1 MQRILILRLGSMGDI
16 IHTLPAVA
24 TLKRGFPDAEIDWV
38 VEGHWA
44 PLLERNP
51 YLAQLHR
58 LETRSW
64 RRRLAAAGTWRALLG
79 SVSRLRRRGYDCA
92 LDFQGLVKSA
102 VVGRLSG
109 AVSVV
114 GFGRAELR
122 ERAAALFYTAQASP
136 PADGRAAHVV
146 ERNLALAAA
155 VGAKEPVMEFCCTPA
170 PEAVASMRAATA
182 GSAGLPSLSHVP
194 RYAIVSPSAGWA
206 AKRWP
211 EEAYAGLVLRLRR
224 ELSLRVVIHCGPGDE
239 LIAERVAELA
249 ADARPLLLRPSLGE
263 LMALVREAALL
274 VAGDTGPLH
283 LAAACG
289 TPVVAVFGP
298 TDPARNGPFST
309 ASRVVRAEDAST
321 TYSRAADR
329 QAIRSVTVEQVFR
342 AADELLQAR

>member
-1 MQRILILRLGSMGDI
+1 MRLGSMGDI

-24 TLKRGFPDAEIDWV
+24 TLKRGFPEAEIDWV

-51 YLAQLHR
+51 YLTQLHR
-58 LETRSW
+58 VETRTW

-79 SVSRLRRRGYDCA
+79 SISGLRGRHYDCA

-102 VVGRLSG
+102 VAGRLSG
-109 AVSVV
+109 AASVV
-114 GFGRAELR
+114 GFARAELR
-122 ERAAALFYTAQASP
+122 ERAAALFYTAQAGP

-146 ERNLALAAA
+146 ERNLALVAA
-155 VGAKEPVMEFCCTPA
+155 VGADEPVVEFCCTPA
-170 PEAVASMRAATA
+170 PEDVARMRAATTD
-182 GSAGLPSLSHVP
+182 LPSLAHVE

-211 EEAYAGLVLRLRR
+211 EEAYGALLLRLSR
-224 ELSLRVVIHCGPGDE
+224 ELGLRVVIHCGPGDE
-239 LIAERVAELA
+239 LIAERVATLA

-289 TPVVAVFGP
+289 TPVVAIFGP

-342 AADELLQAR
+342 AAHELLQAR

>member
-1 MQRILILRLGSMGDI
+1 MRLGSLGDI

-24 TLKRGFPDAEIDWV
+24 TLKRGFPEAEVDWV

-58 LETRSW
+58 LETRTW
-64 RRRLAAAGTWRALLG
+64 RRRPAEAATWRALLG
-79 SVSRLRRRGYDCA
+79 SIRGLRGRHYDCA

-109 AVSVV
+109 AASVV
-114 GFGRAELR
+114 GFGRTELR
-122 ERAAALFYTAQASP
+122 ERAAALFYTAQAGP

-146 ERNLALAAA
+146 ERNLALVAA
-155 VGAKEPVMEFCCTPA
+155 VGAKEPVVEFCCTPA
-170 PEAVASMRAATA
+170 PEEAARMRAATA
-182 GSAGLPSLSHVP
+182 GLPSLAQVE
-194 RYAIVSPSAGWA
+194 RYVIVSPSAGWA

-211 EEAYAGLVLRLRR
+211 EEAYGALLLRLSR
-224 ELSLRVVIHCGPGDE
+224 ELGLRVVIHCGPGDE
-239 LIAERVAELA
+239 PIAERVAELA

-289 TPVVAVFGP
+289 TPVVAIFGP

-309 ASRVVRAEDAST
+309 ACRVVRAEDAST

-342 AADELLQAR
+342 AAHELLQAR